1 MAPTGSPVRKILT
14 RALVSL
20 TVVIVAAM
28 AGVYLSAGLAPERLR
43 AEVEELLARGTGGP
57 ASMGTLRL
65 VVGFP
70 IRLEATDL
78 RLWDGA
84 LTIESAS
91 ARVDVFSLLMGR
103 PRLRRLALDGA
114 HLRVERAPGKEGAI
128 WSPRPFARLA
138 ERAGEKRREP
148 LLGPLHGIEAT
159 VRFLLSEPRLADTLE
174 VVRSRVSYVHDFS
187 DSGGQIEVTWFAGIH
202 GSLRHSRLRG
212 HAELF
217 LATRVVAREGPRGSV
232 EWEGRRTR
240 DGAMRI
246 SMAVTELELS
256 TAIPYVS
263 EGRSDSR
270 LRGRL
275 SGIADFRT
283 GAPGTGRLSLDLA
296 VREFESQVAAGVG
309 GAPRAIAVDAFSTR
323 MDVALDANFLELS
336 NARVAGPELAFGV
349 EAVIERPIRAGSNT
363 GLTVSMDDIDL
374 EQVRALI
381 GWLPGSIRERARG
394 IADAI
399 QSGRIAAVEVR
410 GAATLEQWRDA
421 MAGRAVDVP
430 RGLRV
435 LADVEGVA
443 IAVDEVDRLDQVTGR
458 IRWSEGQLA
467 VEDATA
473 RLNGAPLPIL
483 DLSFVGIGS
492 VLASPHRE
500 RVRPSGAVPLAG
512 LTPLWTYLTDADEI
526 DDADEQEPFPPVWVE
541 IDHLE
546 HPAALWPLDD
556 VQASLEAT
564 ERGAHVIV
572 TRARWA
578 GVPLRGA
585 VEFTF
590 RPDRHIGVWLRA
602 DPEGGLQAWDG
613 AAAGDPSAPIPES
626 DVRDASGAAWAS
638 GRFEIGATERRA
650 WRQYSAYG
658 SFRAVEGEIHFED
671 AYVEL
676 APMGEL
682 SGSATLDLS
691 LESEVPYELRFTLLE
706 GDVETILAQGGF
718 DRRVATGRLDLHGAL
733 SGTIRPD
740 RTALAGLSGLLRLEA
755 TDGTIERS
763 VPPIMAVA
771 LASEALAGFSSREQL
786 RFRRC
791 ASTLSFHEGYMSSES
806 FDLDGPDVRL
816 FASGAI
822 DLASAPHEIDAE
834 VVLFLFR
841 QLDRALEM
849 IPLLN
854 VLLLGDNDNLVAAY
868 FELTGPWE
876 EPVAAAKPLRT
887 LGEGPGVVLIEG
899 IPRVVRRGIE
909 ALGDLIGTPAPLQ
922 VPGEQLTT
930 PLARRGR
937 S

>member
-1 MAPTGSPVRKILT
+1 VRKILT

-20 TVVIVAAM
+20 AVVFFAAM

-43 AEVEELLARGTGGP
+43 AEVEKLLARGTGSP

-84 LTIESAS
+84 LTIDAAS
-91 ARVDVFSLLMGR
+91 ARLDVFSLLMGR
-103 PRLRRLALDGA
+103 PRLRRLSLEGA
-114 HLRVERAPGKEGAI
+114 HLRVQRAPGEEGAI
-128 WSPRPFARLA
+128 WSPRPFAELA
-138 ERAGEKRREP
+138 ARTAKKRREP
-148 LLGPLHGIEAT
+148 LLGPLNGIEAT

-174 VVRSRVSYVHDFS
+174 VARSRVSYVHDFS
-187 DSGGQIEVTWFAGIH
+187 DSGGEIEATWFAGIQ

-212 HAELF
+212 RSELF
-217 LATRVVAREGPRGSV
+217 LATRLVGRDGPLGSV
-232 EWEGRRTR
+232 EWEGTRTR
-240 DGAMRI
+240 DGAMHI

-256 TAIPYVS
+256 SAIPYVS
-263 EGRSDSR
+263 EGRRDSR

-275 SGIADFRT
+275 SGIADFQT
-283 GAPGTGRLSLDLA
+283 TAPGTGRLGLDLA
-296 VREFESQVAAGVG
+296 VRDFESQVAAGEG
-309 GAPRAIAVDAFSTR
+309 GAPRAIAVDAFSIR
-323 MDVALDANFLELS
+323 MDVALDANFLELAS
-336 NARVAGPELAFGV
+336 ARIAGPELAFGV
-349 EAVIERPIRAGSNT
+349 EAVIERPIRATSNA

-410 GAATLEQWRDA
+410 GGATLERWRDA
-421 MAGRAVDVP
+421 MAGRAVDLP

-435 LADVEGVA
+435 LADVEDVA
-443 IAVDEVDRLDQVTGR
+443 IAVDEVDRLDEVSGR
-458 IRWSEGQLA
+458 IRWSEQQLV

-473 RLNGAPLPIL
+473 RLNGAPLPAL
-483 DLSFVGIGS
+483 DLSFVGIGQ
-492 VLASPHRE
+492 VIASQHRE

-512 LTPLWTYLTDADEI
+512 LTPLWTYLTGPDE
-526 DDADEQEPFPPVWVE
+526 AGEEDEQEPFPPVWVE

-564 ERGAHVIV
+564 EHGAHVIV

-578 GVPLRGA
+578 GVPLHGA
-585 VEFTF
+585 VEFAF
-590 RPDRHIGVWLRA
+590 RPDRHIGVWFRVDA
-602 DPEGGLQAWDG
+602 DG
-613 AAAGDPSAPIPES
+613 APQES
-626 DVRDASGAAWAS
+626 DGAVARAPEATPSELEIPDTGEATWAS
-638 GRFEIGATERRA
+638 GHFEIGATERRA

-658 SFRAVEGEIHFED
+658 SFRAVQGEIHFED
-671 AYVEL
+671 TYVEL
-676 APMGEL
+676 APTGDL

-691 LESEVPYELRFTLLE
+691 RADEVPYELRFTLVD
-706 GDVETILAQGGF
+706 GDVEAILAQGGF

-733 SGTIRPD
+733 SGTIRPGQ
-740 RTALAGLSGLLRLEA
+740 TALAGLSGLLRLEA
-755 TDGTIERS
+755 TDGTIQRS

-771 LASEALAGFSSREQL
+771 LASEALAGLSSRDQL

-791 ASTLSFHEGYMSSES
+791 ASTLSFDEGYMSSES

-822 DLASAPHEIDAE
+822 DLANAPHEIDAE

-899 IPRVVRRGIE
+899 IPRVVRRGME
-909 ALGDLIGTPAPLQ
+909 ALGDLIGTPAPLET
-922 VPGEQLTT
+922 PGEQLTT
-930 PLARRGR
+930 PLAQRGR